1 MFDALLRPLIDPP
14 LNGIGKALARIGL
27 TANQLTIVAVM
38 VGLANAAALSYGNTA
53 LAIGLILLNRL
64 LDGLDGAVARV
75 RGPSDLGG
83 YLDIVGDFIF
93 YTGVPVGFA
102 IADPANAVA
111 AAVLLATFTVTGVS
125 FLAYAAVAAKQGRQ
139 TTAHGRKSFFYSIG
153 IAEGTETIV
162 VFLAMCLWPGAF
174 TTIAYIYAG
183 LCVLTVLQRS
193 ILAWR
198 DFRSG
203 P

>member
-125 FLAYAAVAAKQGRQ
+125 FLAYAAVAAKQGRE
-139 TTAHGRKSFFYSIG
+139 TTAHGRKSFFYSTG

-203 P
+203 A

>member
-1 MFDALLRPLIDPP
+1 MFDALLRPVIDPP
-14 LNGIGKALARIGL
+14 LNGIGRVLARAGL
-27 TANQLTIVAVM
+27 TANQLTIVAVV
-38 VGLANAAALSYGNTA
+38 VGFANVAALSYGNTV
-53 LAIGLILLNRL
+53 LAIGLIMLNRL

-83 YLDIVGDFIF
+83 YLDIVCDFIF

-102 IADPANAVA
+102 IADPANALA

-125 FLAYAAVAAKQGRQ
+125 FLAYAAVAAKLGRES
-139 TTAHGRKSFFYSIG
+139 TAHGRKSFFYSTG
-153 IAEGTETIV
+153 LAEGTETIV
-162 VFLAMCLWPGAF
+162 VFLAMCLWPAAF

-183 LCVLTVLQRS
+183 LCVLTVMQRS
-193 ILAWR
+193 MLAWR
-198 DFRSG
+198 DFRAQ

>member
-1 MFDALLRPLIDPP
+1 MFDALLRPMIDPP

-83 YLDIVGDFIF
+83 YLDIVCDFIF

-125 FLAYAAVAAKQGRQ
+125 FLAYAAVAAKQGRE
-139 TTAHGRKSFFYSIG
+139 TSAHGRKSFFYSTG